1 MPLRSTGCEQRHAH
15 HYLPHRARTAV
26 YLLVTLLAPER
37 WAAPS
42 RRPAL
47 LAANKVVT
55 HRQVLTQIWGPAH
68 QDDVQYLRVVVAQL
82 RAKLEAEPKS
92 PMHLLSEAGVGY
104 RLVE

>member
-1 MPLRSTGCEQRHAH
+1 MLIITFLIALG
-15 HYLPHRARTAV
+15 LAV

-37 WAAPS
+37 WVAQS

-47 LAANKVVT
+47 LASNPNKIVT
-55 HRQVLTQIWGPAH
+55 HRQVLTQIWAPAH
-68 QDDVQYLRVVVAQL
+68 EDDVQYLRVVIAQL